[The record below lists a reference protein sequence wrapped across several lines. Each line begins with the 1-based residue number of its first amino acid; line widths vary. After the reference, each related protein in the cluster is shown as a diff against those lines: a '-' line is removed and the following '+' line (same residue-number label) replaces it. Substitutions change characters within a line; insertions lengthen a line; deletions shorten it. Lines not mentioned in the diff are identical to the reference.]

1 MTSADG
7 LADLRATACDA
18 ARCGGQ
24 ILLDWRSR
32 FTASQKAPRDFVTE
46 ADIASERAIV
56 ALIGERFPDHAV
68 LGEEGGARG
77 ASEAAYR
84 WIIDPLDGTSNYVH
98 GFPYFAVSVAVEHE
112 GRLLA
117 GAIFD
122 PNRAELFSAAL
133 GCGATLNDASIEVST
148 CQSLDNALCMA
159 SLPVAAKRTDLAVAR
174 FLRVL
179 EAAQHV
185 QRTGSAALNL
195 CGVASGRI
203 DGFWS
208 MSLRTWDVAAGALIV
223 REAGGRVTQTD
234 GGDFDVNVPD
244 LLATNGTAVH
254 DALIDVLR
262 DS

>member
-1 MTSADG
+1 MPEVKIAELQD
-7 LADLRATACDA
+7 TASEA
-18 ARCGGQ
+18 ARRGGR

-32 FTASQKAPRDFVTE
+32 FTASEKAPRDFVTE

-56 ALIGERFPDHAV
+56 SLIGERFPDHAV
-68 LGEEGGARG
+68 LGEEGGMRG
-77 ASEAAYR
+77 ASGAPYR

-98 GFPYFAVSVAVEHE
+98 GFPYFAVSVAVELE

-122 PNRAELFSAAL
+122 PNRNELFSATL
-133 GCGATLNDASIEVST
+133 GCGATMNDAPIQVST
-148 CQSLDNALCMA
+148 CQNLESALCMA
-159 SLPVAAKRTDLAVAR
+159 SLPVAAKRTDRAVVR

-195 CGVASGRI
+195 CGIASGRI

-208 MSLRTWDVAAGALIV
+208 MSLRPWDVAAGALIV
-223 REAGGRVTQTD
+223 REAGGRVTQAD
-234 GGDFDVNVPD
+234 GGEFDVDIPD
-244 LLATNGTAVH
+244 LLATNGTELH
-254 DALIDVLR
+254 GFLIDVLR
-262 DS
+262 DP